1 MRRHPI
7 RILGLLVLAGS
18 AAFAQEVSPPKLLGS
33 IAGPGS
39 VVEPAGVRFYG
50 TDLGWTFEHRGQH
63 FMLFG
68 DTWPHNRSMCE
79 PLPHNDDSQ
88 ATFPLTLPPGLPTL
102 TVATDPD
109 APNEFARI
117 RLFRDGE

>member
-1 MRRHPI
+1 MMR
-7 RILGLLVLAGS
+7 VLALLLCCAS
-18 AAFAQEVSPPKLLGS
+18 PSLAQIVSPPEFLGP

-39 VVEPAGVRFYG
+39 AVGPAGVRFYG

-68 DTWPHNRSMCE
+68 DTWPHPQSMCE

-88 ATFPLTLPPGLPTL
+88 ATLPLAPPSGLALL
-102 TVATDPD
+102 TVAT
-109 APNEFARI
+109 
-117 RLFRDGE
+117 

>member
-1 MRRHPI
+1 M
-7 RILGLLVLAGS
+7 
-18 AAFAQEVSPPKLLGS
+18 LGS
-33 IAGPGS
+33 IAGPGA

-68 DTWPHNRSMCE
+68 DTWPHPRSPCD

-88 ATFPLTLPPGLPTL
+88 VTFPLDAAPGP
-102 TVATDPD
+102 AD
-109 APNEFARI
+109 ADRRHRSRGAERVRAHPSPA
-117 RLFRDGE
+117 